1 MIDGDDHIRK
11 ETVGSETIRDQDPI
25 SQATRVVTTTYLIK
39 TGKIEGLRHTMDT
52 RPFSLQKAKAVNL
65 SDFSF
70 PTFVIKKEK
79 QRSSIYTDPVTIKDL
94 RPGSD
99 DTPL

>member
-1 MIDGDDHIRK
+1 MIGGVDHIRK
-11 ETVGSETIRDQDPI
+11 ETVGNKDIRDFDPI

-52 RPFSLQKAKAVNL
+52 RPFALQKAKAVNL

-70 PTFVIKKEK
+70 PTFVITTEK
-79 QRSSIYTDPVTIKDL
+79 QRSSLKIDPVNIKDL

-99 DTPL
+99 DKPQ

>member
-1 MIDGDDHIRK
+1 MIDGDDYTRK
-11 ETVGSETIRDQDPI
+11 ETVGNENGRDDHPI
-25 SQATRVVTTTYLIK
+25 SHTSRVVTTTYLIK

-52 RPFSLQKAKAVNL
+52 RPFALQKAKAVNL

-79 QRSSIYTDPVTIKDL
+79 QRSSLNMDPDTITDL
-94 RPGSD
+94 CPGSD
-99 DTPL
+99 NTPL

>member
-1 MIDGDDHIRK
+1 MIDGDDYTRK
-11 ETVGSETIRDQDPI
+11 ETVGDENIRDLDPI
-25 SQATRVVTTTYLIK
+25 SQATKVVTTTYLIK

-52 RPFSLQKAKAVNL
+52 RPFSLQKAKAVNI

-70 PTFVIKKEK
+70 PTFVIRTQK
-79 QRSSIYTDPVTIKDL
+79 QRSSIVQDPESIEDL

-99 DTPL
+99 DAPL